1 MKSTTA
7 AILVFS
13 VSALS
18 ILAITAAAQSLDAS
32 NKVILVH
39 GHRGARAW
47 RPENTIPAFQFAIGH
62 GVDVL
67 ELDLAVTKDNQLVV
81 SHNPT
86 LAPNS
91 YPGERI
97 CKGPA
102 LAPKTPI
109 RTMTL
114 AEVREYDCG
123 SVALAAFPKQ
133 VAVPGTKVATFD
145 EVLDLAKG
153 TTVQFNVET
162 KSFPNH
168 PELTPPPAEFVALIV
183 AAIKKHN
190 VDPARI
196 ILQSFDWRT
205 LAEMRKQWPAIRL
218 SALVGAVKYDA
229 MMGHT
234 DPTKDFAAI
243 QKLTGAEIISPDW
256 SLVTPEQVAAAH
268 HAGAQVAPYTPNTPE
283 AWQKLADAGVD
294 AIITDDPVA
303 LLAWLREQRPPLHP

>member
-1 MKSTTA
+1 MKSVCI
-7 AILVFS
+7 AILGLF
-13 VSALS
+13 ATLS
-18 ILAITAAAQSLDAS
+18 LTQAEAQTAPAPSRE
-32 NKVILVH
+32 ILVH

-47 RPENTIPAFQFAIGH
+47 RPENTIPAFQFAIDH

-67 ELDLAVTKDNQLVV
+67 ELDLAVTKDNVLVV

-102 LAPKTPI
+102 LAPQTPI
-109 RTMTL
+109 HTMTL
-114 AEVREYDCG
+114 AEVRQYDCG
-123 SVALAAFPKQ
+123 SVALASFPTQ

-168 PELTPPPAEFVALIV
+168 PEFTPAPADFVALIV

-205 LAEMRKQWPAIRL
+205 LTEMRKQWPAIRL
-218 SALVGAVKYDA
+218 SALVGKVQYDS

-243 QKLTGAEIISPDW
+243 AKLTGAEIISPDF
-256 SLVTPEQVAAAH
+256 SLATPEQVAAAH
-268 HAGAQVAPYTPNTPE
+268 KAGAQVAPYTANKPE
-283 AWQKLADAGVD
+283 DWQKLADANVD

-303 LLAWLREQRPPLHP
+303 LLAWLRAQKPPLHP

>member
-1 MKSTTA
+1 MKSVCIVILGLLATLSCTQTEAQA
-7 AILVFS
+7 AP
-13 VSALS
+13 
-18 ILAITAAAQSLDAS
+18 AS
-32 NKVILVH
+32 SREILVH

-47 RPENTIPAFQFAIGH
+47 RPENTIPAFQFAIDH

-67 ELDLAVTKDNQLVV
+67 ELDLAVTKDNVLVV

-102 LAPKTPI
+102 LAPQTPI
-109 RTMTL
+109 HTMTL
-114 AEVREYDCG
+114 AEVRQYDCG
-123 SVALAAFPKQ
+123 SVTLASFPTQ

-168 PELTPPPAEFVALIV
+168 PEFTPAPADFVALIV

-205 LAEMRKQWPAIRL
+205 LTEMRKQWPAIRL
-218 SALVGAVKYDA
+218 SALVGKVQYDS

-243 QKLTGAEIISPDW
+243 AKLTGAEIISPHF
-256 SLVTPEQVAAAH
+256 SLVTPEEVAAAH
-268 HAGAQVAPYTPNTPE
+268 KAGAQVAPYTANKPE
-283 AWQKLADAGVD
+283 DWQKLADANVD

-303 LLAWLREQRPPLHP
+303 LLTWLRAQKPPLHP

>member
-1 MKSTTA
+1 MKFVCI
-7 AILVFS
+7 AILGLFAS
-13 VSALS
+13 LS
-18 ILAITAAAQSLDAS
+18 FTPTEAQTAPAPSRE
-32 NKVILVH
+32 ILVH

-47 RPENTIPAFQFAIGH
+47 RPENTIPAFQFAIDH

-67 ELDLAVTKDNQLVV
+67 ELDLAVTKDNVLVV

-91 YPGERI
+91 YPSERI

-102 LAPKTPI
+102 LAPQTPI
-109 RTMTL
+109 HTMTL
-114 AEVREYDCG
+114 TEVRQYDCG
-123 SVALAAFPKQ
+123 SVALANFPTQ

-168 PELTPPPAEFVALIV
+168 PEFTPAPADFVALIV

-205 LAEMRKQWPAIRL
+205 LTEMRKQWPAIRL
-218 SALVGAVKYDA
+218 SALVGAPKYDGL
-229 MMGHT
+229 MGHT

-243 QKLTGAEIISPDW
+243 AKLTDAEIISPDF

-268 HAGAQVAPYTPNTPE
+268 AAGAQVAPYTANKPE
-283 AWQKLADAGVD
+283 DWQKLADANVD

-303 LLAWLREQRPPLHP
+303 LLAWLRAQKPPLHP

>member
-1 MKSTTA
+1 MKFVCI
-7 AILVFS
+7 AILGLF
-13 VSALS
+13 ATLS
-18 ILAITAAAQSLDAS
+18 FTQTEAQTAPAP
-32 NKVILVH
+32 NREILVH

-47 RPENTIPAFQFAIGH
+47 RPENTIPAFQFAIDH

-67 ELDLAVTKDNQLVV
+67 ELDLAVTKDNVLVV

-102 LAPKTPI
+102 LAPQTPI
-109 RTMTL
+109 HTITL
-114 AEVREYDCG
+114 AEVRQYDCG
-123 SVALAAFPKQ
+123 SVALASFPTQ

-168 PELTPPPAEFVALIV
+168 PEFAPAPADFVALIV
-183 AAIKKHN
+183 TAIKKHN

-205 LAEMRKQWPAIRL
+205 LTEMRKQWPAIRL
-218 SALVGAVKYDA
+218 SALVGAPKYDGL
-229 MMGHT
+229 MGHT

-243 QKLTGAEIISPDW
+243 AKLTGAEIISPDF

-268 HAGAQVAPYTPNTPE
+268 AAGAQVAPYTANKPE
-283 AWQKLADAGVD
+283 DWQKLADANVD

-303 LLAWLREQRPPLHP
+303 LLAWLRTQKPPLHP

>member
-1 MKSTTA
+1 MKSVCI
-7 AILVFS
+7 AILGLC
-13 VSALS
+13 ATLS
-18 ILAITAAAQSLDAS
+18 FAQTPATPSRE
-32 NKVILVH
+32 ILVH

-47 RPENTIPAFQFAIGH
+47 RPENTIPAFQFAIDH

-67 ELDLAVTKDNQLVV
+67 ELDLAVTKDNVLVV

-102 LAPKTPI
+102 LAPQTPI

-114 AEVREYDCG
+114 AEVLNYDCG
-123 SVALAAFPKQ
+123 SVALTSFPTQ
-133 VAVPGTKVATFD
+133 VTVPGTRVATFD

-168 PELTPPPAEFVALIV
+168 PEFTPSPADFVALIV

-205 LAEMRKQWPAIRL
+205 LAEMRRQWPAIRL
-218 SALVGAVKYDA
+218 SALVGKVQYDS

-234 DPTKDFAAI
+234 DSTKDFAAI
-243 QKLTGAEIISPDW
+243 VKLTGAEIISPDF
-256 SLVTPEQVAAAH
+256 SLVTPEEVAAAH
-268 HAGAQVAPYTPNTPE
+268 KAGAQVAPYTANKPE
-283 AWQKLADAGVD
+283 DWRKLADADVD
-294 AIITDDPVA
+294 AIITDDPVG
-303 LLAWLREQRPPLHP
+303 LLAWLRAQKPPLHP

>member
-1 MKSTTA
+1 MKSVCI
-7 AILVFS
+7 AILGLFA
-13 VSALS
+13 ALS
-18 ILAITAAAQSLDAS
+18 FTQAEAQTAPAPSHE
-32 NKVILVH
+32 ILVH

-47 RPENTIPAFQFAIGH
+47 RPENTIPAFQFAIDH

-67 ELDLAVTKDNQLVV
+67 ELDLAVTKDNVLVV

-102 LAPKTPI
+102 LAPQTPI
-109 RTMTL
+109 HTMTL
-114 AEVREYDCG
+114 AEVRQYDCG
-123 SVALAAFPKQ
+123 SVALANFPTQ

-168 PELTPPPAEFVALIV
+168 PEFSPTPAEFVALIV
-183 AAIKKHN
+183 ASIKKRN

-205 LAEMRKQWPAIRL
+205 LTEMRKQWPAIRL
-218 SALVGAVKYDA
+218 SALVGAPKYDGL
-229 MMGHT
+229 MGHT

-243 QKLTGAEIISPDW
+243 AKLTGAEIISPDF

-268 HAGAQVAPYTPNTPE
+268 AAGAQVAPYTANKPE
-283 AWQKLADAGVD
+283 DWQKLADANVD
-294 AIITDDPVA
+294 AIISDDPVA
-303 LLAWLREQRPPLHP
+303 LLAWLRAQKPPLHP

>member
-1 MKSTTA
+1 MKFVCI
-7 AILVFS
+7 AILGLF
-13 VSALS
+13 ATLS
-18 ILAITAAAQSLDAS
+18 FTQTEAQTAPAP
-32 NKVILVH
+32 NREILVH

-47 RPENTIPAFQFAIGH
+47 RPENTIPAFQFAIDH

-67 ELDLAVTKDNQLVV
+67 ELDLAVTKDNVLVV

-102 LAPKTPI
+102 LAPQTPI
-109 RTMTL
+109 HTMTL
-114 AEVREYDCG
+114 AEVRQYDCG
-123 SVALAAFPKQ
+123 SVALASFPTQ

-168 PELTPPPAEFVALIV
+168 PEFAPAPADFVALIV
-183 AAIKKHN
+183 TAIKKHN

-205 LAEMRKQWPAIRL
+205 LTEMRKQWPAIRL
-218 SALVGAVKYDA
+218 SALVGAPKYDGL
-229 MMGHT
+229 MGHT

-243 QKLTGAEIISPDW
+243 AKLTGAEIISPDF

-268 HAGAQVAPYTPNTPE
+268 SAGAQVAPYTANKPE
-283 AWQKLADAGVD
+283 DWQKLADANVD

-303 LLAWLREQRPPLHP
+303 LLAWLRTQKPPLHP

>member
-1 MKSTTA
+1 MAVA
-7 AILVFS
+7 ALGILGMMP
-13 VSALS
+13 AM
-18 ILAITAAAQSLDAS
+18 AWAQTESGNS
-32 NKVILVH
+32 PSREIVVH
-39 GHRGARAW
+39 GHRGARAL
-47 RPENTIPAFQFAIGH
+47 RPENTIPAFQFAIDH

-67 ELDLAVTKDNQLVV
+67 ELDLTATRDNVLVV
-81 SHNPT
+81 SHNPS
-86 LAPNS
+86 LAPNPEH
-91 YPGERI
+91 PGERT
-97 CKGPA
+97 CLGPK
-102 LAPKTPI
+102 LAPNTPI

-114 AEVREYDCG
+114 AEVRQYDCG
-123 SVALAAFPKQ
+123 SVALATFPKQ

-168 PELTPPPAEFVALIV
+168 PEFTPPPAEFVALIV

-205 LAEMRKQWPAIRL
+205 LTEMRKQYPVIRL
-218 SALVGAVKYDA
+218 SALVGRAAYDP

-243 QKLTGAEIISPDW
+243 AKETGAEIISPDW
-256 SLVTPEQVAAAH
+256 MMVTPEQVTAAH
-268 HAGAQVAPYTPNTPE
+268 KAGAQVAPWTADTVE
-283 AWQKLADAGVD
+283 SWQKLADAGVD
-294 AIITDDPVA
+294 AIISDDPVA
-303 LLAWLREQRPPLHP
+303 LLAWLRAQKPPLHP

>member
-1 MKSTTA
+1 VA
-7 AILVFS
+7 GL
-13 VSALS
+13 
-18 ILAITAAAQSLDAS
+18 AQSEA
-32 NKVILVH
+32 KREILVH

-47 RPENTIPAFQFAIGH
+47 RPENTIPAFQFAIEH

-86 LAPNS
+86 LWLNPEH
-91 YPGERI
+91 PGERV
-97 CKGPA
+97 CKGPK
-102 LAPKTPI
+102 LDPGTPI
-109 RTMTL
+109 HAMTL
-114 AEVREYDCG
+114 AQVREYDCG
-123 SVALAAFPKQ
+123 SVALPTFPTQ

-145 EVLDLAKG
+145 EVLDLATG

-168 PELTPPPAEFVALIV
+168 SELTPAPAEFVALIV

-218 SALVGAVKYDA
+218 AALVGRPQYDA
-229 MMGHT
+229 LMGHS

-243 QKLTGAEIISPDW
+243 ARETGAEIISPDW
-256 SLVTPEQVAAAH
+256 MMVTPEQVAAAH
-268 HAGAQVAPYTPNTPE
+268 KAGSQVVPWTPNTPE
-283 AWQKLADAGVD
+283 QWQKMADAGVD
-294 AIITDDPVA
+294 AIISDDPVG
-303 LLAWLREQRPPLHP
+303 LLAWLRAQKPPLHP

>member
-1 MKSTTA
+1 MKSVCIA
-7 AILVFS
+7 VLGLSA
-13 VSALS
+13 ALS
-18 ILAITAAAQSLDAS
+18 FAQTSATP
-32 NKVILVH
+32 NREILVH

-47 RPENTIPAFQFAIGH
+47 RPENTIPAFQFAIEH

-67 ELDLAVTKDNQLVV
+67 ELDLAVTRDNVLVV

-102 LAPKTPI
+102 LAPQTPI
-109 RTMTL
+109 HTMTL
-114 AEVREYDCG
+114 AEVRQYDCG
-123 SVALAAFPKQ
+123 SVALASFPTQ

-162 KSFPNH
+162 KIFPNH
-168 PELTPPPAEFVALIV
+168 PEMTPSPADFVALIV

-190 VDPARI
+190 VAPSRI

-205 LAEMRKQWPAIRL
+205 LTEMRRQWPAIRL
-218 SALVGAVKYDA
+218 SALVGAPKYDGL
-229 MMGHT
+229 MGHT

-243 QKLTGAEIISPDW
+243 AKLTGAEIISPDF
-256 SLVTPEQVAAAH
+256 SLVTPEEVAAAH
-268 HAGAQVAPYTPNTPE
+268 KAGAQVAPYTANKPE
-283 AWQKLADAGVD
+283 DWRKLADANVD
-294 AIITDDPVA
+294 AIITDDPVG
-303 LLAWLREQRPPLHP
+303 LLAWLRTQKPPLHP

>member
-1 MKSTTA
+1 MKFVCI
-7 AILVFS
+7 AILGLF
-13 VSALS
+13 ATLS
-18 ILAITAAAQSLDAS
+18 FTQTEAQTAPAPSRE
-32 NKVILVH
+32 ILVH

-47 RPENTIPAFQFAIGH
+47 RPENTIPAFQFAIDH

-67 ELDLAVTKDNQLVV
+67 ELDLAVTKDNVLVV

-102 LAPKTPI
+102 LAPQTPI
-109 RTMTL
+109 HTMTL
-114 AEVREYDCG
+114 AEVRQYDCG
-123 SVALAAFPKQ
+123 SVALANFPTQ
-133 VAVPGTKVATFD
+133 VAVPDTKVATFD

-168 PELTPPPAEFVALIV
+168 PEFAPAPANFVALIV

-205 LAEMRKQWPAIRL
+205 LTEMRKQWPAIRL
-218 SALVGAVKYDA
+218 SALVGAPKYDGL
-229 MMGHT
+229 MGHT

-243 QKLTGAEIISPDW
+243 AKLTGAEIISPDF
-256 SLVTPEQVAAAH
+256 SLVTQEQVAAAH
-268 HAGAQVAPYTPNTPE
+268 AAGAQVAPYTANKPE
-283 AWQKLADAGVD
+283 DWQKLADANVD

-303 LLAWLREQRPPLHP
+303 LLAWLRAQKPPLHP